1 MHAGSLTSRCIIRNN
16 CLIVRR
22 AIRIDTLTMVFFFLY
37 ANTEMIFIHL
47 LYIIID
53 TFFFSINIFRNSIS
67 LIVAKGERKIEERE
81 RIGALNIS

>member
-1 MHAGSLTSRCIIRNN
+1 
-16 CLIVRR
+16 
-22 AIRIDTLTMVFFFLY
+22 
-37 ANTEMIFIHL
+37 MIFIHL

-67 LIVAKGERKIEERE
+67 LIVAKGEKKIEERE